1 MQIQLAIEGL
11 VMIAENIAGW
21 EYPARLGAFGGFG
34 EIERALREQ
43 AVQTN
48 RRNVI
53 KALGFY
59 RWSMEAL
66 CDLSAGRVLPPWQHV
81 EKMLAVVDELRSDS
95 CFGNQ
100 ISRAT

>member
-1 MQIQLAIEGL
+1 VQIQLAVEGL
-11 VMIAENIAGW
+11 VTIAENIAEW
-21 EYPARLGAFGGFG
+21 EYPARLGALGGFG

-53 KALGFY
+53 KALGTY
-59 RWSMEAL
+59 RWSIEAL
-66 CDLSAGRVLPPWQHV
+66 CDLSAGQVLPPWQHR
-81 EKMLAVVDELRSDS
+81 EKMLAAVSDLRSES

-100 ISRAT
+100 VRRAT